1 MIITSLSDLHGF
13 LPEIAP
19 CDVVFICGDIT
30 PLHMQRNIPQSEKW
44 LKTDFAKWINDL
56 PCEMVYMVG
65 GNHDFALANM
75 YQDKLKKASVLY
87 TPTKYKLVLLDNES
101 IDSYFEDKKY
111 TIWGTPYCKIFGN
124 WAYMYEEGT
133 LKQAYDTMPEKCD
146 FVLTHDAPALCGV
159 GKINQGFQTGVEAG
173 NPWLADEIL
182 RKHPR
187 YVFCGHIH
195 SGEHILQTLDDI
207 KLANV
212 SVVNE
217 RYELV
222 NEPLTLIIE

>member
-75 YQDKLKKASVLY
+75 YQDKLKRR
-87 TPTKYKLVLLDNES
+87 
-101 IDSYFEDKKY
+101 
-111 TIWGTPYCKIFGN
+111 
-124 WAYMYEEGT
+124 AYYI
-133 LKQAYDTMPEKCD
+133 LP
-146 FVLTHDAPALCGV
+146 LN
-159 GKINQGFQTGVEAG
+159 IN
-173 NPWLADEIL
+173 
-182 RKHPR
+182 
-187 YVFCGHIH
+187 
-195 SGEHILQTLDDI
+195 
-207 KLANV
+207 
-212 SVVNE
+212 
-217 RYELV
+217 
-222 NEPLTLIIE
+222 

>member
-1 MIITSLSDLHGF
+1 M
-13 LPEIAP
+13 
-19 CDVVFICGDIT
+19 
-30 PLHMQRNIPQSEKW
+30 
-44 LKTDFAKWINDL
+44 
-56 PCEMVYMVG
+56 
-65 GNHDFALANM
+65 
-75 YQDKLKKASVLY
+75 
-87 TPTKYKLVLLDNES
+87 
-101 IDSYFEDKKY
+101 
-111 TIWGTPYCKIFGN
+111 
-124 WAYMYEEGT
+124 
-133 LKQAYDTMPEKCD
+133 
-146 FVLTHDAPALCGV
+146 
-159 GKINQGFQTGVEAG
+159 EAG

-222 NEPLTLIIE
+222 NERYELVNEPLTLIIE

>member
-1 MIITSLSDLHGF
+1 
-13 LPEIAP
+13 
-19 CDVVFICGDIT
+19 
-30 PLHMQRNIPQSEKW
+30 
-44 LKTDFAKWINDL
+44 
-56 PCEMVYMVG
+56 
-65 GNHDFALANM
+65 
-75 YQDKLKKASVLY
+75 
-87 TPTKYKLVLLDNES
+87 
-101 IDSYFEDKKY
+101 
-111 TIWGTPYCKIFGN
+111 
-124 WAYMYEEGT
+124 MYEEGT

-146 FVLTHDAPALCGV
+146 FVLMHDAPALCGV

-222 NEPLTLIIE
+222 NEPLTLIIEWVIQVVE